1 MSTNSTEHVVIE
13 MTDIIGDHN
22 NKRSSSG
29 NHNTEPTQRKNNPH
43 FVAFTNSAAKSREER
58 DVEFDEDML
67 RRAIADTGKWAYGT
81 ISVEAWVLNEQTGK
95 LVRPHHAFWFDPVII
110 NAPHAGIDYHA
121 LLRLVDENREDFCAP
136 EDLAPGIGLAGALF
150 MELSTLSLL
159 DSVLPHSKPQ
169 RVVWREVVP
178 LTEDPDQPF
187 NLRLKLAAQA
197 GIGLAAGV
205 RFHFRGTQ
213 GLVLYMARGTTDIN
227 KLKSE
232 TNEQYL
238 LSATDVI
245 GSIVCLRNPRRDCL
259 AERRQAREATRRRL
273 RNKML
278 AVIRLGDEDIPSSNI
293 SSSMDSR
300 RSAYSL
306 ASFQKK
312 TLSIKKRIIMA
323 ARKWKGA
330 NNDPPPPFSNVEAL
344 WTFAGCFLT
353 ILMLLYF
360 SDFINEQNSQYSLV
374 LGPFGALVTLQ
385 YSLTSAPASQPRNVI
400 LGQAISISIALCMT
414 YTRLEAN
421 MRRSL
426 GTALCVSLMARLGV
440 THPPAGAAALIFT
453 GGGYTWVHMGIML
466 AGNVLAIISAAGI
479 NNFNVKR
486 QYPTSWGFGYW
497 IKYVCP
503 RKGSK
508 KGD

>member
-1 MSTNSTEHVVIE
+1 
-13 MTDIIGDHN
+13 
-22 NKRSSSG
+22 
-29 NHNTEPTQRKNNPH
+29 
-43 FVAFTNSAAKSREER
+43 
-58 DVEFDEDML
+58 
-67 RRAIADTGKWAYGT
+67 
-81 ISVEAWVLNEQTGK
+81 
-95 LVRPHHAFWFDPVII
+95 
-110 NAPHAGIDYHA
+110 
-121 LLRLVDENREDFCAP
+121 
-136 EDLAPGIGLAGALF
+136 

>member
-1 MSTNSTEHVVIE
+1 MKHT
-13 MTDIIGDHN
+13 
-22 NKRSSSG
+22 
-29 NHNTEPTQRKNNPH
+29 
-43 FVAFTNSAAKSREER
+43 AREG
-58 DVEFDEDML
+58 F
-67 RRAIADTGKWAYGT
+67 
-81 ISVEAWVLNEQTGK
+81 S
-95 LVRPHHAFWFDPVII
+95 
-110 NAPHAGIDYHA
+110 
-121 LLRLVDENREDFCAP
+121 
-136 EDLAPGIGLAGALF
+136 
-150 MELSTLSLL
+150 
-159 DSVLPHSKPQ
+159 
-169 RVVWREVVP
+169 P
-178 LTEDPDQPF
+178 LTC
-187 NLRLKLAAQA
+187 
-197 GIGLAAGV
+197 
-205 RFHFRGTQ
+205 
-213 GLVLYMARGTTDIN
+213 
-227 KLKSE
+227 
-232 TNEQYL
+232 
-238 LSATDVI
+238 LS
-245 GSIVCLRNPRRDCL
+245 
-259 AERRQAREATRRRL
+259 RRQAREATRRRL

-278 AVIRLGDEDIPSSNI
+278 AVIRIGGPILREMLKREYDEGIVPVLYEDTPSSNI

-421 MRRSL
+421 IRRSL